1 MRTIKT
7 VKGDARLRRR
17 AKFAAEA
24 LRQERGTTGL
34 KSEGRVVI
42 TKESTATGRGEI
54 AFRAS
59 RVLSSKSPR
68 RGHG

>member
-7 VKGDARLRRR
+7 VRGDARLRRR
-17 AKFAAEA
+17 AKYAAET

-34 KSEGRVVI
+34 KSEARVVI

-59 RVLSSKSPR
+59 RVLSKSPR

>member
-17 AKFAAEA
+17 AKYAAET

-34 KSEGRVVI
+34 KSEARVVI
-42 TKESTATGRGEI
+42 TKDSTATGRGEI

-59 RVLSSKSPR
+59 RVLSKSSR